1 MADSYIGNNLMRFH
15 AKNLYFKCTLLFM
28 ALEDDV
34 GAERAVEKY
43 SDNDP
48 NLSNSYERKF
58 LINII
63 KILREGDEEQF
74 GDQMY
79 KLNSRMTIDKQLTL
93 ILTRIKKQVKNEE
106 TIDGDFDPL

>member
-1 MADSYIGNNLMRFH
+1 
-15 AKNLYFKCTLLFM
+15 M

-34 GAERAVEKY
+34 GAEKALEKY

-48 NLSNSYERKF
+48 NLSNSYEKKF

-106 TIDGDFDPL
+106 AIEEDYNPL